1 MEIIDEETPVWEEI
15 DRAEN
20 YLVCCMFEEAAA
32 LASSILKRLLKNSN
46 RCKEDCEVSENLESE
61 WADMM
66 ESAGM
71 VFVQSLKQLRRTSE
85 ILKEVIVVFGS
96 LNAIPVQV
104 FVTGVCFQMSENIL
118 ATAQDSLEEF
128 LSNWVYMDD
137 RYYPGSGAF
146 DSVSDT
152 EGSSFMFS
160 IGVDEYLE
168 VVELYV
174 VTLLSTILKDTDHAI
189 CWVEKAMLPMERHQ
203 ELLRRLQSMNS
214 SVTTTSQTSKSP
226 ELPDEYFS
234 RDQKQNNEHQKDV
247 ESKLL
252 SSGVNITMKEE
263 MLKLYRQRVPCFWW
277 FRTIRLKL
285 GNTELVV
292 PSGKLLLASLL
303 LLMYYFTRKKHAVL
317 KRYIRLLA
325 EKAMS
330 LKKALL
336 DLWHLAFSYQV
347 NPLAAVQTLP
357 TTTRGNH

>member
-32 LASSILKRLLKNSN
+32 SASSIIKRLLKNSI
-46 RCKEDCEVSENLESE
+46 RCKEDCEVSEYLESE
-61 WADMM
+61 WAGMM

-71 VFVQSLKQLRRTSE
+71 VFVQALKQLRRTSE
-85 ILKEVIVVFGS
+85 ILKEVKEVFGS

-104 FVTGVCFQMSENIL
+104 FVTGVCFEMSENIL
-118 ATAQDSLEEF
+118 ATVQDSLEEF
-128 LSNWVYMDD
+128 LNSYVYMDD
-137 RYYPGSGAF
+137 RYYPCPGAY
-146 DSVSDT
+146 DSLSDT

-168 VVELYV
+168 AVELYV
-174 VTLLSTILKDTDHAI
+174 ITLLSTILKDTDHAI
-189 CWVEKAMLPMERHQ
+189 CWVEKAMMPMHRHQ

-263 MLKLYRQRVPCFWW
+263 ILKLYRQRFPCFWW

-303 LLMYYFTRKKHAVL
+303 LLMYYFTRKKHTVL
-317 KRYIRLLA
+317 KRRLLA
-325 EKAMS
+325 EKSMS
-330 LKKALL
+330 IKKALL

-347 NPLAAVQTLP
+347 NPLAAVQTLS
-357 TTTRGNH
+357 TTTRGNY

>member
-1 MEIIDEETPVWEEI
+1 MEIMAMGEETPGWEEI

-46 RCKEDCEVSENLESE
+46 RCNEDCEVSENLESE

-85 ILKEVIVVFGS
+85 ILKEVKMLFGS

-104 FVTGVCFQMSENIL
+104 FVTGVSFQMSEKIL
-118 ATAQDSLEEF
+118 TTGQDSLEEF
-128 LSNWVYMDD
+128 LNNWVYMDD
-137 RYYPGSGAF
+137 RYYPCS
-146 DSVSDT
+146 
-152 EGSSFMFS
+152 
-160 IGVDEYLE
+160 VDEYLE

-174 VTLLSTILKDTDHAI
+174 ITLLSTILKDTDHAI
-189 CWVEKAMLPMERHQ
+189 CWVEKAMLPMERRQ

-234 RDQKQNNEHQKDV
+234 RDQNQKNEHQKDV

-252 SSGVNITMKEE
+252 SYGVNITVKEE

-277 FRTIRLKL
+277 FHTIRLKL

-317 KRYIRLLA
+317 KRLLA

-330 LKKALL
+330 IKKALL

-357 TTTRGNH
+357 TTTRGNY